1 MMQYCNTPVLADF
14 SMHLIAIICAIN
26 AGYICI
32 MLREAEHY
40 TRDIALSQSDSAIS
54 NILHGDVGTS
64 RRRVPESS
72 AIYDIL

>member
-1 MMQYCNTPVLADF
+1 MHRFQCYVKIRAPQNT
-14 SMHLIAIICAIN
+14 SNICAIN